1 MPPGGKYKTRAEL
14 FVRTA
19 LLVFGALLIFFFAV
33 SAVMA
38 AWRMYGR
45 LQSATSDADTAKRQ
59 LTLVSAQDAK
69 AKSDMAELSSPLG
82 VEAALRSRY
91 GVVKPGE
98 GIIQIV
104 DRSSAASDAAATSS
118 TGFLSDLI
126 HTLWPW

>member
-14 FVRTA
+14 FVRTT
-19 LLVFGALLIFFFAV
+19 LLVFGALLILFFAV
-33 SAVMA
+33 SAILA

-59 LTLVSAQDAK
+59 LSLVSAQDAK
-69 AKSDMAELSSPLG
+69 AKTDMAELSSSLG

-98 GIIQIV
+98 GVIQIV
-104 DRSSAASDAAATSS
+104 DRSSAPSDATTTSS
-118 TGFLSDLI
+118 TGFWGDLI